1 MKNINKEL
9 IKLNQNIQQ
18 NINDFNALMNLG
30 TYNTTS
36 PGGIYKCTYLKDPRY
51 VYIGRTINFKER
63 WYNQHE
69 KQLKNNTH
77 CGYFQQFFNEHNC
90 SIYDFEWSI
99 LEYLP
104 IDNIEAMK
112 SHEKIWIQKYNHD
125 NNYILLNSQKYN

>member
-30 TYNTTS
+30 TYNITS
-36 PGGIYKCTYLKDPRY
+36 PGGIYKCTYLKDSRY
-51 VYIGRTINFKER
+51 VYVGRTINFQER

-69 KQLKNNTH
+69 KQLKNNVH

-90 SIYDFEWSI
+90 SINDFEWSV

-104 IDNIEAMK
+104 TDDIEIMK
-112 SHEKIWIQKYNHD
+112 AHEKIWIQKYNH
-125 NNYILLNSQKYN
+125 NKHYILLNSQKYN